1 MKTLL
6 SCAIVA
12 IGVANIAMAGS
23 VSLDGVSSSVNSLD
37 SYWTADSS
45 GEFYF
50 SKSDSGKI
58 KYSSIEIHEAGQVNG
73 KPNSTSHILADTI
86 TITGIGNTQELISTN
101 GNCGVIN
108 IGSESHY
115 AKDLNI
121 KGRASQSGFGVVTV
135 GHVLNSQEQSINI
148 YADNAVLSLADPDTA
163 LAYSTNAMLAT
174 GTENKNCNINLNIKN
189 SLIMDGDISNGFIDS
204 FIGYKDLYLAT
215 VDAKINLVH
224 AGEAPARF
232 AITGNIY
239 SGNLDD
245 KNYDGNQTTIAF
257 RTVDSYLTGK
267 VEDHYAQDDG
277 SAEGVTASVIT
288 KAWKQG
294 THLTFADGAI
304 WNMTANSLVTDLT
317 MTNGATVNV
326 NHGRASDSP
335 YRILEIINLKGNGG
349 TFNMDIDASTNT
361 ENSDRLF
368 VYGTFSGEQ
377 FIALNNVGASA
388 NGAIGTVLAT
398 VNDGDGVFRAVDG
411 EGTLY
416 YKRYQLD
423 KRETA
428 DETGM
433 FKTDWYLKAAE
444 VVDPDERPTTS
455 VETIIATTALN
466 YHTWRNE
473 NDKLLQRMGEL
484 RHNGEELNGLWMR
497 AKGTKLERTGTFGF
511 ENRYTSYE
519 LGYDRLVHSADGE
532 KRYRGF
538 FISYADGTSEY
549 AKGKGD
555 NDNKAFG
562 IYQTQLWQDGRYL
575 DSVLR
580 LSRLDNDFA
589 VYDTSANRIT
599 GSYDNKGVSLSV
611 EAGWLKALKYDWY
624 VEPQGQISAGY
635 LTGTDYRTS
644 NGITVDHKHMF
655 SAVGRVGFNLGRSW
669 SGKNRAYIK
678 ANVLHEFGGE
688 YDVTLRSADEHLR
701 MKGDFQDTWGEFG
714 LGTAMTFDNCSHLAF
729 DAERSTGGGALLQ
742 EMDLEHRI
750 PLLLLNVETGLM
762 VGLQSS

>member
-267 VEDHYAQDDG
+267 VEDHYAQD
-277 SAEGVTASVIT
+277 
-288 KAWKQG
+288 
-294 THLTFADGAI
+294 
-304 WNMTANSLVTDLT
+304 N
-317 MTNGATVNV
+317 
-326 NHGRASDSP
+326 P
-335 YRILEIINLKGNGG
+335 
-349 TFNMDIDASTNT
+349 
-361 ENSDRLF
+361 
-368 VYGTFSGEQ
+368 
-377 FIALNNVGASA
+377 AL
-388 NGAIGTVLAT
+388 
-398 VNDGDGVFRAVDG
+398 
-411 EGTLY
+411 
-416 YKRYQLD
+416 
-423 KRETA
+423 
-428 DETGM
+428 
-433 FKTDWYLKAAE
+433 
-444 VVDPDERPTTS
+444 
-455 VETIIATTALN
+455 
-466 YHTWRNE
+466 
-473 NDKLLQRMGEL
+473 
-484 RHNGEELNGLWMR
+484 
-497 AKGTKLERTGTFGF
+497 
-511 ENRYTSYE
+511 
-519 LGYDRLVHSADGE
+519 
-532 KRYRGF
+532 
-538 FISYADGTSEY
+538 
-549 AKGKGD
+549 
-555 NDNKAFG
+555 
-562 IYQTQLWQDGRYL
+562 
-575 DSVLR
+575 
-580 LSRLDNDFA
+580 
-589 VYDTSANRIT
+589 
-599 GSYDNKGVSLSV
+599 
-611 EAGWLKALKYDWY
+611 AGWAL
-624 VEPQGQISAGY
+624 S
-635 LTGTDYRTS
+635 
-644 NGITVDHKHMF
+644 
-655 SAVGRVGFNLGRSW
+655 
-669 SGKNRAYIK
+669 
-678 ANVLHEFGGE
+678 
-688 YDVTLRSADEHLR
+688 
-701 MKGDFQDTWGEFG
+701 
-714 LGTAMTFDNCSHLAF
+714 
-729 DAERSTGGGALLQ
+729 
-742 EMDLEHRI
+742 
-750 PLLLLNVETGLM
+750 
-762 VGLQSS
+762 